1 LESPIFQK
9 YGALDWKAF
18 LTTDS
23 SGKSVFTLDS
33 KGIKKVRLLIEGLN
47 TDGQLLVWEQVIE
60 IGK

>member
-33 KGIKKVRLLIEGLN
+33 KGIKKVRLLIEGVGTN
-47 TDGQLLVWEQVIE
+47 GHIIFWEQVVQIR
-60 IGK
+60 

>member
-23 SGKSVFTLDS
+23 NGKSLFKLDS
-33 KGIKKVRLLIEGLN
+33 KGFKKVRLLIEGLN
-47 TDGQLLVWEQVIE
+47 TDGQLLLWEQVIE